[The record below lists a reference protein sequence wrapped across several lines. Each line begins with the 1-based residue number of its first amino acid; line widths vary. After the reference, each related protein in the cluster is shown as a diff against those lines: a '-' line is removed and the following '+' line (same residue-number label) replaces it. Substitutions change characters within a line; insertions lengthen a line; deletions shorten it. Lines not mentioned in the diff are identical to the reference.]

1 MVEIAEVTKQIY
13 STLSEVHNNVFPIVA
28 TEGANLP
35 FIVFDRSNAYDTG
48 TKDGNQLELSFNIRI
63 VTSTYFEGLTL
74 VDDIRRKLRK
84 SELKPTLTGAS
95 EEYTNDGFVQTISI
109 SI

>member
-1 MVEIAEVTKQIY
+1 MVEIAEVTKEIY
-13 STLSEVHNNVFPIVA
+13 TMLADIHKNVFPIVA
-28 TEGANLP
+28 TEGTSLP

-48 TKDGNQLELSFNIRI
+48 TKDGNQLELSYNIRI
-63 VTSTYFEGLTL
+63 VTATYFDGLKL
-74 VDDIRRKLRK
+74 LDDIRRALRY
-84 SELKPTLTGAS
+84 SALKPTLTSAS